1 MSVLSAT
8 CCALFSAVF
17 AFTLVSSSGCGTS
30 AVGVDQCRDILDAQC
45 TAAQTCGIITDV
57 DACKRYYRDD
67 CLHGL
72 AGAAPATQ
80 AVNACVATIN
90 AAGVCAMADAG
101 IALKDC
107 GTLSGSAPSAST
119 ACDVVRT
126 PQIASEC
133 AFLVPASDAG
143 TAAGGSGG
151 AGGAAGEG
159 GSSGANDAAGTSG
172 AAGS

>member
-45 TAAQTCGIITDV
+45 AAAKTCGIITDV
-57 DACKRYYRDD
+57 DACQRYYRDD

-72 AGAAPATQ
+72 AVAAPGTQ

-101 IALKDC
+101 VSLKDC
-107 GTLSGSAPSAST
+107 GAVSASAPSGST
-119 ACDVVRT
+119 ACDVIRT
-126 PQIASEC
+126 PQIASAC

-151 AGGAAGEG
+151 TGEAGSAGAD
-159 GSSGANDAAGTSG
+159 DAAGSSG